1 MADKALQ
8 EDRLYLQTHGFRCR
22 PVELNAAL
30 VKVIDTMPQ
39 TLYGES
45 ARELTTAEAEVA
57 RSGGLVLEEQDGA
70 DPLAQM
76 AAEYAAILN
85 SSLTTKEAAKRLQ
98 LYVTRIR
105 QMLKNGSLYGI
116 CLDGLWHIPVFQF
129 EKSAPRLIPNI
140 TRVNAAL
147 DLEDHPVGVLRWYTT
162 PDPDLV
168 VNDKPV
174 SPLTWL
180 RLGKP
185 VRGLVE
191 LAGEL

>member
-1 MADKALQ
+1 MTEKALQ

-45 ARELTTAEAEVA
+45 ARELSTAEAEVA
-57 RSGGLVLEEQDGA
+57 RSGGLVLEEQDGP

-85 SSLTTKEAAKRLQ
+85 TSLTTKEAAKRLH
-98 LYVTRIR
+98 LHVTRIR
-105 QMLKNGSLYGI
+105 QMLKNRSLYGI
-116 CLDGLWHIPVFQF
+116 YLDGLWHIPVFQF
-129 EKSAPRLIPNI
+129 EQNAPRLIPNI
-140 TRVNAAL
+140 TQVNAAL
-147 DLEDHPVGVLRWYTT
+147 DPEDHPVGVLRWYTT

-185 VRGLVE
+185 AQVLVE

>member
-1 MADKALQ
+1 MTEKAQQ

-45 ARELTTAEAEVA
+45 ARELTAAEAEVA
-57 RSGGLVLEEQDGA
+57 RSGGLVLEEQDGP

-85 SSLTTKEAAKRLQ
+85 TSLTTKEAAKRLQ
-98 LYVTRIR
+98 LHVTRIR
-105 QMLKNGSLYGI
+105 QMLKNRTLYGI
-116 CLDGLWHIPVFQF
+116 YLDGVWHIPVFQF
-129 EKSAPRLIPNI
+129 EENAPRLVPNI

-147 DLEDHPVGVLRWYTT
+147 DPEDHPVGVLRWYTT

-168 VNDKPV
+168 VNDNPV

-185 VRGLVE
+185 VQELVE
-191 LAGEL
+191 LADEL